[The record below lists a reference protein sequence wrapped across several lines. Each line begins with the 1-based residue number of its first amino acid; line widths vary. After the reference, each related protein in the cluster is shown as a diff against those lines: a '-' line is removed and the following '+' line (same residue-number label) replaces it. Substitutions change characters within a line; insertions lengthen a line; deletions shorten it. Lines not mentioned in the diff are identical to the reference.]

1 MEVQTMND
9 ESGIEFLLASL
20 SAAEAAE
27 NARLKADE
35 VVIEKDDEE
44 LDEDLLADLEATVA
58 RAEVY
63 AAQEATIDPTPV
75 PTTAPSKPARQKKA
89 VVASTP
95 RLPRKSL
102 GDLDESVFEIVI
114 GAPVNKAAVIAARP
128 SQVKVAEKFDNLFL
142 ALAAGKEPSS
152 YVTTALKVLTK
163 TGTMTSADL
172 IAAYKADDLSD
183 GTARSQTGQIMEL
196 FNVVGIA
203 LRSGQSLTLRQDSS
217 VAKRLL
223 AIMQNVA

>member
-9 ESGIEFLLASL
+9 ESSIEFLLASL

-35 VVIEKDDEE
+35 AVVEKDDEE

-75 PTTAPSKPARQKKA
+75 PTTTLSKPARQKKA

-114 GAPVNKAAVIAARP
+114 GGLIDKAAVIAARP

-223 AIMQNVA
+223 TIMQNVA